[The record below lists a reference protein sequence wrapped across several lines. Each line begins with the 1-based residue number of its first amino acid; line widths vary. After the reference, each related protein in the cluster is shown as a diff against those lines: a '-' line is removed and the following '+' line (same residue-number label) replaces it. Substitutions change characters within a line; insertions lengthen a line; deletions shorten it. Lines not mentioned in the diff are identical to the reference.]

1 MGKGSIIFDKQALS
15 TRLFNYY
22 AEEQTKRLIDY
33 AIETIEEIGLK
44 INSYHSKNHMD
55 RTGNLLDSLCWGVLY
70 NGELK
75 ASGFYRNQ
83 KATELSFLHEWSDH
97 DHWFPVGGHT
107 LALNFIKQMS
117 NLHTKNWRVFFA
129 ILAPYWGYWEKGFR
143 MKQRPSEW
151 DEGDVDTRSK
161 FLKFAVMTEFYDKVT
176 RDLKPASTKIS
187 VGIPDTTDPRIRA
200 KRIKMRDYRM
210 DRNLGSPYDKYKGKY
225 SIDKS
230 YFSRKRR

>member
-33 AIETIEEIGLK
+33 AQKIIKNIGDA
-44 INSYHSKNHMD
+44 IQQYHSKNHMD
-55 RTGNLLDSLCWGVLY
+55 IKGNLLDSLCWGVSFK
-70 NGELK
+70 GELK

-83 KATELSFLHEWSDH
+83 KATELSYLHEWSDH

-107 LALNFIKQMS
+107 LAANFIRQMGD
-117 NLHTKNWRVFFA
+117 LYYKGWRVFFA
-129 ILAPYWGYWEKGFR
+129 VLAPYWGYWEKGFKLR
-143 MKQRPSEW
+143 LKTPNYQEEDAVNYRFMKW
-151 DEGDVDTRSK
+151 
-161 FLKFAVMTEFYDKVT
+161 AVMTEFYDKVT
-176 RDLKPASTKIS
+176 NDLKPASTKIS

-230 YFSRKRR
+230 YFSRKRK